1 VADQEVIIIGS
12 EEHVLMLAMLGIEG
26 IVVEKSE
33 EFLKIFRDLITKPSI
48 GMILIALELPK
59 DIVNYLI
66 DFKINNRRPFIFIMP
81 DLFKTEID
89 KEDLVL
95 NRILDAVS
103 DII

>member
-1 VADQEVIIIGS
+1 MADQKVIIIGS

-26 IVVEKSE
+26 IIVEKSE
-33 EFLKIFRDLITKPSI
+33 EFLKLFRDLIKRPSI

-59 DIVNYLI
+59 DISNYII

-81 DLFKTEID
+81 DLFKTDVD
-89 KEDLVL
+89 KEDLIL
-95 NRILDAVS
+95 NKILGAVS

>member
-1 VADQEVIIIGS
+1 MADQEVVIIGS

-26 IVVEKSE
+26 IIVEKSE
-33 EFLKIFRDLITKPSI
+33 EFLKIFRDLIKKPSI

>member
-1 VADQEVIIIGS
+1 MADQEVIILGS

-26 IVVEKSE
+26 KIVEKSE
-33 EFLKIFRDLITKPSI
+33 EILKIFRDLIKKPSI
-48 GMILIALELPK
+48 GMIIIALDLPK
-59 DIVNYLI
+59 DITNYLI

-81 DLFKTEID
+81 NLFKTEID

>member
-1 VADQEVIIIGS
+1 VADQKVIIIGS

-26 IVVEKSE
+26 IIVEKSE
-33 EFLKIFRDLITKPSI
+33 EFLKIFRDMINKPSI

-59 DIVNYLI
+59 DIMNYII

>member
-1 VADQEVIIIGS
+1 MADQEVIILGS

-26 IVVEKSE
+26 KIVENSE
-33 EFLKIFRDLITKPSI
+33 EFLKIFRDLIKKPSI
-48 GMILIALELPK
+48 GMIIIALDLPK
-59 DIVNYLI
+59 DITNYLI

-81 DLFKTEID
+81 NLFKTEID

>member
-1 VADQEVIIIGS
+1 VADQEVVIIGN

-26 IVVEKSE
+26 IIVENSE
-33 EFLKIFRDLITKPSI
+33 DFLKIFRDLIKKPSI

>member
-1 VADQEVIIIGS
+1 MADQEVVIIGS

-26 IVVEKSE
+26 IIVEKSE
-33 EFLKIFRDLITKPSI
+33 EFLKIFRDLIKKPSI
-48 GMILIALELPK
+48 GMILIALELSK

>member
-1 VADQEVIIIGS
+1 MADQEVVIIGS

-26 IVVEKSE
+26 ITVEKGE
-33 EFLKIFRDLITKPSI
+33 EFLKIFRDLIKKPSI

-89 KEDLVL
+89 EEDLVL

>member
-1 VADQEVIIIGS
+1 MADQEVIILGS

-26 IVVEKSE
+26 KIVEKSE
-33 EFLKIFRDLITKPSI
+33 EFLKIFRDLIKKPSI
-48 GMILIALELPK
+48 GMIIIALDLPK
-59 DIVNYLI
+59 DITNYLI
-66 DFKINNRRPFIFIMP
+66 DFKINNRRPFIFIIP
-81 DLFKTEID
+81 NLFKTEID

>member
-1 VADQEVIIIGS
+1 VADQEVVIIGN

-33 EFLKIFRDLITKPSI
+33 EFLKIFRDLIKKPSI

-66 DFKINNRRPFIFIMP
+66 DFKLNNRRPFIFIMP

>member
-1 VADQEVIIIGS
+1 MADQEVIILGS

-26 IVVEKSE
+26 KIVEKSE
-33 EFLKIFRDLITKPSI
+33 EFLKIFRELINKQSI
-48 GMILIALELPK
+48 GMIIVALDLPK
-59 DIVNYLI
+59 DITNYLI
-66 DFKINNRRPFIFIMP
+66 DYKINHRRPFIFIMP

-89 KEDLVL
+89 KEDLVF

>member
-1 VADQEVIIIGS
+1 MADQEVVIIGS

-33 EFLKIFRDLITKPSI
+33 EFLKIFRDLINKPSI

-66 DFKINNRRPFIFIMP
+66 DFKLNNRRPFIFIMP

>member
-1 VADQEVIIIGS
+1 MADQKVIIIGS

-26 IVVEKSE
+26 IIVEKSE
-33 EFLKIFRDLITKPSI
+33 VFLKIFRDIINKPSI

-59 DIVNYLI
+59 DIVNYII

-89 KEDLVL
+89 KEDLVF

>member
-1 VADQEVIIIGS
+1 VVDQKVIILGN
-12 EEHVLMLAMLGIEG
+12 EEHVLMLALLGIEG
-26 IVVEKSE
+26 VVVENPE
-33 EFLKIFRDLITKPSI
+33 EFLKIFRELIIKPST
-48 GMILIALELPK
+48 GMILVALELPK
-59 DIVNYLI
+59 DVMKYLI
-66 DFKINNRRPFIFIMP
+66 DYKINHRRPFIFILP

>member
-1 VADQEVIIIGS
+1 MADQEVIILGS

-26 IVVEKSE
+26 KIIEKSE
-33 EFLKIFRDLITKPSI
+33 EFLKVFRDLINKPSI
-48 GMILIALELPK
+48 GMIIIALDLPK
-59 DIVNYLI
+59 DITNYLI

>member
-1 VADQEVIIIGS
+1 MADQEVVIIGS

-26 IVVEKSE
+26 IIVEKSE
-33 EFLKIFRDLITKPSI
+33 EFLKIFRDLIKKPSI

-66 DFKINNRRPFIFIMP
+66 DFKLNNRRPFIFIMP

>member
-1 VADQEVIIIGS
+1 MADQEVVIIGS

-33 EFLKIFRDLITKPSI
+33 EFLKIFRDLINKPSI
-48 GMILIALELPK
+48 GMILIALDLPK

>member
-1 VADQEVIIIGS
+1 MADQKVIIIGS

-26 IVVEKSE
+26 IIVEKSE
-33 EFLKIFRDLITKPSI
+33 EFLKIFRDMINKPSI

-59 DIVNYLI
+59 DIMNYII

>member
-1 VADQEVIIIGS
+1 VADQEVVIIGS

-26 IVVEKSE
+26 ITVEKSE
-33 EFLKIFRDLITKPSI
+33 EFLKIFRDLINKPSI
-48 GMILIALELPK
+48 GMIIIALELPK
-59 DIVNYLI
+59 DTVNYLI

>member
-1 VADQEVIIIGS
+1 MADQEVIILGS

-26 IVVEKSE
+26 KIVEKSE
-33 EFLKIFRDLITKPSI
+33 EFLKIFRDLIKKPSI
-48 GMILIALELPK
+48 GMIIIALDLPK
-59 DIVNYLI
+59 DITNYLI

-81 DLFKTEID
+81 NLFKTEID

>member
-1 VADQEVIIIGS
+1 MADQEVVIIGS

-26 IVVEKSE
+26 IIVEKSE
-33 EFLKIFRDLITKPSI
+33 EFLKIFRDLIKKPSI

-66 DFKINNRRPFIFIMP
+66 DFKLNNRRPFIFIMP

-95 NRILDAVS
+95 NRILDAIS

>member
-1 VADQEVIIIGS
+1 MADQEVVIIGS

-26 IVVEKSE
+26 ITVEKGE
-33 EFLKIFRDLITKPSI
+33 EFLKIFRDLIKKPSI

>member
-1 VADQEVIIIGS
+1 VADQEVVIIGS

-26 IVVEKSE
+26 IIVEKSE
-33 EFLKIFRDLITKPSI
+33 EFLKIFRDLIKKPSI

>member
-1 VADQEVIIIGS
+1 MADQEVIILGS

-26 IVVEKSE
+26 KIIEKSE
-33 EFLKIFRDLITKPSI
+33 EFLKVFRDLINKPSI
-48 GMILIALELPK
+48 GMIIIALDLPK
-59 DIVNYLI
+59 DITNYLI
-66 DFKINNRRPFIFIMP
+66 DFKINNRRPFIFVMP

-95 NRILDAVS
+95 NRILDAIS